1 MLEMKKVRSKK
12 LFGELVNELRP
23 FMNDEGLEVLDY
35 FGDPEN
41 INAFKLGEL
50 KEDLVKS
57 IVPAN
62 FTNLEDFLD
71 VAQNIGIKVEG
82 LDTETVEKV
91 EKTPKKETK
100 KAKKEA
106 KKPKKETKKAEKPAK
121 KEVELTPAQIV
132 ELVGYRYTRP
142 KFPEVLDTDMLGDYI
157 LKRVDTDSFTKLE
170 EIGLDNLIVATFFS
184 DKDTEAYVDPNFIS
198 DKSYKELLQ
207 EKGLQHFPN
216 NLDLAQV
223 YHIDAN
229 FNSMMYVSLI
239 TGIQYVASCKGKY
252 AKVDKTLH
260 SRMNTFGH
268 DFAIYKAEAKKNT
281 DGAFATLVE
290 EMKHLFGYT
299 VKPDVDKNN
308 IKNSIFDDMKADL
321 DEKEM
326 LAGKENLNMF
336 IRYQYVQS
344 IDKKWLDHLE
354 TLESLREAV
363 YLRSYGSKNP
373 LTEYKIDGFN
383 IFYDMLD
390 SIRLEIAGRVFK
402 VKVTNAAGQ
411 DMQRHGKQ
419 PITMN
424 AQHNAMQSF
433 DSVAARSAAN
443 ASPMASRRQSENATV
458 VRSTPKVGRNDP
470 CPCGSGKKYKQ
481 CCGK

>member
-12 LFGELVNELRP
+12 LFGELVSELRP
-23 FMNDEGLEVLDY
+23 YMNDEGLEVLDY

-82 LDTETVEKV
+82 LDTETVEKIEKV
-91 EKTPKKETK
+91 ETPKKETK

-106 KKPKKETKKAEKPAK
+106 EKPTKTPKKEA
-121 KEVELTPAQIV
+121 ELTPAQIV

-184 DKDTEAYVDPNFIS
+184 DKDSEAYVDPNFIS
-198 DKSYKELLQ
+198 DKSYKELLK

-223 YHIDAN
+223 YYISPE

-268 DFAIYKAEAKKNT
+268 DFAIYKAEAKK
-281 DGAFATLVE
+281 
-290 EMKHLFGYT
+290 
-299 VKPDVDKNN
+299 KN
-308 IKNSIFDDMKADL
+308 K
-321 DEKEM
+321 
-326 LAGKENLNMF
+326 
-336 IRYQYVQS
+336 
-344 IDKKWLDHLE
+344 
-354 TLESLREAV
+354 
-363 YLRSYGSKNP
+363 
-373 LTEYKIDGFN
+373 
-383 IFYDMLD
+383 
-390 SIRLEIAGRVFK
+390 
-402 VKVTNAAGQ
+402 
-411 DMQRHGKQ
+411 
-419 PITMN
+419 
-424 AQHNAMQSF
+424 
-433 DSVAARSAAN
+433 
-443 ASPMASRRQSENATV
+443 
-458 VRSTPKVGRNDP
+458 
-470 CPCGSGKKYKQ
+470 
-481 CCGK
+481 

>member
-1 MLEMKKVRSKK
+1 MLEMKKIRSKK
-12 LFGELVNELRP
+12 LFGELVSELRP

-91 EKTPKKETK
+91 EKTTKKETK

-106 KKPKKETKKAEKPAK
+106 EKPAKAPK

-198 DKSYKELLQ
+198 DKSYKELLK
-207 EKGLQHFPN
+207 EKGLEHFPN

-223 YHIDAN
+223 YHISPE

-268 DFAIYKAEAKKNT
+268 DFAIYKAVSKKKN
-281 DGAFATLVE
+281 
-290 EMKHLFGYT
+290 K
-299 VKPDVDKNN
+299 
-308 IKNSIFDDMKADL
+308 
-321 DEKEM
+321 
-326 LAGKENLNMF
+326 
-336 IRYQYVQS
+336 
-344 IDKKWLDHLE
+344 
-354 TLESLREAV
+354 
-363 YLRSYGSKNP
+363 
-373 LTEYKIDGFN
+373 
-383 IFYDMLD
+383 
-390 SIRLEIAGRVFK
+390 
-402 VKVTNAAGQ
+402 
-411 DMQRHGKQ
+411 
-419 PITMN
+419 
-424 AQHNAMQSF
+424 
-433 DSVAARSAAN
+433 
-443 ASPMASRRQSENATV
+443 
-458 VRSTPKVGRNDP
+458 
-470 CPCGSGKKYKQ
+470 
-481 CCGK
+481 

>member
-1 MLEMKKVRSKK
+1 MLEMKKIRSKK

-82 LDTETVEKV
+82 LDTETVEK
-91 EKTPKKETK
+91 P
-100 KAKKEA
+100 KKEA
-106 KKPKKETKKAEKPAK
+106 KKPKNNTKSVQSADGK
-121 KEVELTPAQIV
+121 KRTKYEPMPEEMVKLI
-132 ELVGYRYTRP
+132 GYRYTRP
-142 KFPEVLDTDMLGDYI
+142 EFHEVLDTDMLGDYI

-229 FNSMMYVSLI
+229 FNSLMYVSLI

-268 DFAIYKAEAKKNT
+268 DFAIYKAVSRKK
-281 DGAFATLVE
+281 
-290 EMKHLFGYT
+290 
-299 VKPDVDKNN
+299 
-308 IKNSIFDDMKADL
+308 
-321 DEKEM
+321 
-326 LAGKENLNMF
+326 
-336 IRYQYVQS
+336 
-344 IDKKWLDHLE
+344 
-354 TLESLREAV
+354 
-363 YLRSYGSKNP
+363 
-373 LTEYKIDGFN
+373 
-383 IFYDMLD
+383 
-390 SIRLEIAGRVFK
+390 
-402 VKVTNAAGQ
+402 
-411 DMQRHGKQ
+411 
-419 PITMN
+419 
-424 AQHNAMQSF
+424 
-433 DSVAARSAAN
+433 
-443 ASPMASRRQSENATV
+443 
-458 VRSTPKVGRNDP
+458 
-470 CPCGSGKKYKQ
+470 
-481 CCGK
+481 

>member
-1 MLEMKKVRSKK
+1 MLEMKKIRSKK

-50 KEDLVKS
+50 KEDLAKA

-91 EKTPKKETK
+91 EKTTKKETK
-100 KAKKEA
+100 KPA
-106 KKPKKETKKAEKPAK
+106 ETPK

-184 DKDTEAYVDPNFIS
+184 EKDTEAYVDPNFIS
-198 DKSYKELLQ
+198 DKSYKELLK
-207 EKGLQHFPN
+207 EKGLEHFPN

-223 YHIDAN
+223 YYISPE

-268 DFAIYKAEAKKNT
+268 DFAIYKAEAKK
-281 DGAFATLVE
+281 
-290 EMKHLFGYT
+290 
-299 VKPDVDKNN
+299 KN
-308 IKNSIFDDMKADL
+308 K
-321 DEKEM
+321 
-326 LAGKENLNMF
+326 
-336 IRYQYVQS
+336 
-344 IDKKWLDHLE
+344 
-354 TLESLREAV
+354 
-363 YLRSYGSKNP
+363 
-373 LTEYKIDGFN
+373 
-383 IFYDMLD
+383 
-390 SIRLEIAGRVFK
+390 
-402 VKVTNAAGQ
+402 
-411 DMQRHGKQ
+411 
-419 PITMN
+419 
-424 AQHNAMQSF
+424 
-433 DSVAARSAAN
+433 
-443 ASPMASRRQSENATV
+443 
-458 VRSTPKVGRNDP
+458 
-470 CPCGSGKKYKQ
+470 
-481 CCGK
+481 

>member
-1 MLEMKKVRSKK
+1 MLEMKKIRSKK

-71 VAQNIGIKVEG
+71 VAQNIGIKVDG
-82 LDTETVEKV
+82 LDTETVEKIEKV
-91 EKTPKKETK
+91 ETP
-100 KAKKEA
+100 KKEA

-121 KEVELTPAQIV
+121 KEAELTPAQIV

-157 LKRVDTDSFTKLE
+157 LKRVDTDSFTELE
-170 EIGLDNLIVATFFS
+170 KIGLDNLIVATFFS

-198 DKSYKELLQ
+198 DKSYKELLK
-207 EKGLQHFPN
+207 ERGLQHFPN

-223 YHIDAN
+223 YHISPE

-268 DFAIYKAEAKKNT
+268 DFAIYKAEAKK
-281 DGAFATLVE
+281 
-290 EMKHLFGYT
+290 
-299 VKPDVDKNN
+299 KN
-308 IKNSIFDDMKADL
+308 K
-321 DEKEM
+321 
-326 LAGKENLNMF
+326 
-336 IRYQYVQS
+336 
-344 IDKKWLDHLE
+344 
-354 TLESLREAV
+354 
-363 YLRSYGSKNP
+363 
-373 LTEYKIDGFN
+373 
-383 IFYDMLD
+383 
-390 SIRLEIAGRVFK
+390 
-402 VKVTNAAGQ
+402 
-411 DMQRHGKQ
+411 
-419 PITMN
+419 
-424 AQHNAMQSF
+424 
-433 DSVAARSAAN
+433 
-443 ASPMASRRQSENATV
+443 
-458 VRSTPKVGRNDP
+458 
-470 CPCGSGKKYKQ
+470 
-481 CCGK
+481 

>member
-1 MLEMKKVRSKK
+1 MLEMKKIRSKK

-82 LDTETVEKV
+82 LDTETVEKIEKV
-91 EKTPKKETK
+91 ETP
-100 KAKKEA
+100 KKEA
-106 KKPKKETKKAEKPAK
+106 KKPKKETKKENKAPK

-157 LKRVDTDSFTKLE
+157 LKRVDTDSFAKLE

-223 YHIDAN
+223 YYISPE

-268 DFAIYKAEAKKNT
+268 DFAIYKAEAKK
-281 DGAFATLVE
+281 
-290 EMKHLFGYT
+290 
-299 VKPDVDKNN
+299 KN
-308 IKNSIFDDMKADL
+308 K
-321 DEKEM
+321 
-326 LAGKENLNMF
+326 
-336 IRYQYVQS
+336 
-344 IDKKWLDHLE
+344 
-354 TLESLREAV
+354 
-363 YLRSYGSKNP
+363 
-373 LTEYKIDGFN
+373 
-383 IFYDMLD
+383 
-390 SIRLEIAGRVFK
+390 
-402 VKVTNAAGQ
+402 
-411 DMQRHGKQ
+411 
-419 PITMN
+419 
-424 AQHNAMQSF
+424 
-433 DSVAARSAAN
+433 
-443 ASPMASRRQSENATV
+443 
-458 VRSTPKVGRNDP
+458 
-470 CPCGSGKKYKQ
+470 
-481 CCGK
+481 

>member
-1 MLEMKKVRSKK
+1 MLEMKKIRSKK

-82 LDTETVEKV
+82 LDTETVEKIEKV
-91 EKTPKKETK
+91 ETP
-100 KAKKEA
+100 KKEA

-121 KEVELTPAQIV
+121 KEAELTPAQIV

-198 DKSYKELLQ
+198 DKSYKELLK
-207 EKGLQHFPN
+207 EKGLEHFPN

-223 YHIDAN
+223 YYISPE

-260 SRMNTFGH
+260 CRMNTFGH
-268 DFAIYKAEAKKNT
+268 DFAIYKAEAKK
-281 DGAFATLVE
+281 
-290 EMKHLFGYT
+290 
-299 VKPDVDKNN
+299 KN
-308 IKNSIFDDMKADL
+308 K
-321 DEKEM
+321 
-326 LAGKENLNMF
+326 
-336 IRYQYVQS
+336 
-344 IDKKWLDHLE
+344 
-354 TLESLREAV
+354 
-363 YLRSYGSKNP
+363 
-373 LTEYKIDGFN
+373 
-383 IFYDMLD
+383 
-390 SIRLEIAGRVFK
+390 
-402 VKVTNAAGQ
+402 
-411 DMQRHGKQ
+411 
-419 PITMN
+419 
-424 AQHNAMQSF
+424 
-433 DSVAARSAAN
+433 
-443 ASPMASRRQSENATV
+443 
-458 VRSTPKVGRNDP
+458 
-470 CPCGSGKKYKQ
+470 
-481 CCGK
+481 

>member
-71 VAQNIGIKVEG
+71 VAQNIGIKVDG
-82 LDTETVEKV
+82 LDTETVEKIEKV
-91 EKTPKKETK
+91 ETTKKGTK
-100 KAKKEA
+100 KAKKET
-106 KKPKKETKKAEKPAK
+106 KKENKAPK

-157 LKRVDTDSFTKLE
+157 LKRVDTDSFAKLE

-223 YHIDAN
+223 YYISPE

-268 DFAIYKAEAKKNT
+268 DFAIYKAEAKK
-281 DGAFATLVE
+281 
-290 EMKHLFGYT
+290 
-299 VKPDVDKNN
+299 KN
-308 IKNSIFDDMKADL
+308 K
-321 DEKEM
+321 
-326 LAGKENLNMF
+326 
-336 IRYQYVQS
+336 
-344 IDKKWLDHLE
+344 
-354 TLESLREAV
+354 
-363 YLRSYGSKNP
+363 
-373 LTEYKIDGFN
+373 
-383 IFYDMLD
+383 
-390 SIRLEIAGRVFK
+390 
-402 VKVTNAAGQ
+402 
-411 DMQRHGKQ
+411 
-419 PITMN
+419 
-424 AQHNAMQSF
+424 
-433 DSVAARSAAN
+433 
-443 ASPMASRRQSENATV
+443 
-458 VRSTPKVGRNDP
+458 
-470 CPCGSGKKYKQ
+470 
-481 CCGK
+481 

>member
-1 MLEMKKVRSKK
+1 MLEMRKIRSKK

-57 IVPAN
+57 IVPAKK
-62 FTNLEDFLD
+62 TNLENIHN
-71 VAQNIGIKVEG
+71 VAQKIGIKEKG
-82 LDTETVEKV
+82 LNTETEEKV
-91 EKTPKKETK
+91 EKTT
-100 KAKKEA
+100 KKEA
-106 KKPKKETKKAEKPAK
+106 KNTKKENKAPKKEAK

-157 LKRVDTDSFTKLE
+157 LKRVDTDSFTELE
-170 EIGLDNLIVATFFS
+170 KIGLDNLIVATFFS

-198 DKSYKELLQ
+198 HKSYKELLK

-223 YHIDAN
+223 YYISPE

-268 DFAIYKAEAKKNT
+268 DFAIYKAEAKK
-281 DGAFATLVE
+281 
-290 EMKHLFGYT
+290 
-299 VKPDVDKNN
+299 KN
-308 IKNSIFDDMKADL
+308 K
-321 DEKEM
+321 
-326 LAGKENLNMF
+326 
-336 IRYQYVQS
+336 
-344 IDKKWLDHLE
+344 
-354 TLESLREAV
+354 
-363 YLRSYGSKNP
+363 
-373 LTEYKIDGFN
+373 
-383 IFYDMLD
+383 
-390 SIRLEIAGRVFK
+390 
-402 VKVTNAAGQ
+402 
-411 DMQRHGKQ
+411 
-419 PITMN
+419 
-424 AQHNAMQSF
+424 
-433 DSVAARSAAN
+433 
-443 ASPMASRRQSENATV
+443 
-458 VRSTPKVGRNDP
+458 
-470 CPCGSGKKYKQ
+470 
-481 CCGK
+481 

>member
-1 MLEMKKVRSKK
+1 MLEMKKIRSKK

-82 LDTETVEKV
+82 LDTETVEKIEKV
-91 EKTPKKETK
+91 ETP
-100 KAKKEA
+100 KKEA

-121 KEVELTPAQIV
+121 KEVELTPSQIV

-142 KFPEVLDTDMLGDYI
+142 KFPEVLDTDMLGDYV

-223 YHIDAN
+223 YYIDAN

-260 SRMNTFGH
+260 CRMNTFGH
-268 DFAIYKAEAKKNT
+268 DFAIYKAVKN
-281 DGAFATLVE
+281 
-290 EMKHLFGYT
+290 K
-299 VKPDVDKNN
+299 
-308 IKNSIFDDMKADL
+308 
-321 DEKEM
+321 
-326 LAGKENLNMF
+326 
-336 IRYQYVQS
+336 
-344 IDKKWLDHLE
+344 
-354 TLESLREAV
+354 
-363 YLRSYGSKNP
+363 
-373 LTEYKIDGFN
+373 
-383 IFYDMLD
+383 
-390 SIRLEIAGRVFK
+390 
-402 VKVTNAAGQ
+402 
-411 DMQRHGKQ
+411 
-419 PITMN
+419 
-424 AQHNAMQSF
+424 
-433 DSVAARSAAN
+433 
-443 ASPMASRRQSENATV
+443 
-458 VRSTPKVGRNDP
+458 
-470 CPCGSGKKYKQ
+470 
-481 CCGK
+481 

>member
-1 MLEMKKVRSKK
+1 MLEIRKIRSKK

-23 FMNDEGLEVLDY
+23 FMNEEGLEVLDY

-82 LDTETVEKV
+82 LDTETVEKIEKV
-91 EKTPKKETK
+91 EKP
-100 KAKKEA
+100 KKEA
-106 KKPKKETKKAEKPAK
+106 KKPKKETKKENKAPK

-157 LKRVDTDSFTKLE
+157 LKRVDTDSFTELE
-170 EIGLDNLIVATFFS
+170 KIGLDNLIVATFFS

-198 DKSYKELLQ
+198 DKSYKELLK

-223 YHIDAN
+223 YYISPE

-268 DFAIYKAEAKKNT
+268 DFAIYKAEAKK
-281 DGAFATLVE
+281 
-290 EMKHLFGYT
+290 
-299 VKPDVDKNN
+299 KN
-308 IKNSIFDDMKADL
+308 K
-321 DEKEM
+321 
-326 LAGKENLNMF
+326 
-336 IRYQYVQS
+336 
-344 IDKKWLDHLE
+344 
-354 TLESLREAV
+354 
-363 YLRSYGSKNP
+363 
-373 LTEYKIDGFN
+373 
-383 IFYDMLD
+383 
-390 SIRLEIAGRVFK
+390 
-402 VKVTNAAGQ
+402 
-411 DMQRHGKQ
+411 
-419 PITMN
+419 
-424 AQHNAMQSF
+424 
-433 DSVAARSAAN
+433 
-443 ASPMASRRQSENATV
+443 
-458 VRSTPKVGRNDP
+458 
-470 CPCGSGKKYKQ
+470 
-481 CCGK
+481 

>member
-1 MLEMKKVRSKK
+1 MLEMKKIRSKK

-82 LDTETVEKV
+82 LDTETVEKIEKV
-91 EKTPKKETK
+91 ETP
-100 KAKKEA
+100 KKEA

-157 LKRVDTDSFTKLE
+157 LKRVDTDSFTELE
-170 EIGLDNLIVATFFS
+170 KIGLDNLIVATFFS
-184 DKDTEAYVDPNFIS
+184 DKDSEAYVDPNFIS
-198 DKSYKELLQ
+198 DKSYKELLK
-207 EKGLQHFPN
+207 ERGLQHFPN

-223 YHIDAN
+223 YYISPE

-260 SRMNTFGH
+260 CRMNTFGH
-268 DFAIYKAEAKKNT
+268 DFAIYKAEAKK
-281 DGAFATLVE
+281 
-290 EMKHLFGYT
+290 
-299 VKPDVDKNN
+299 KN
-308 IKNSIFDDMKADL
+308 K
-321 DEKEM
+321 
-326 LAGKENLNMF
+326 
-336 IRYQYVQS
+336 
-344 IDKKWLDHLE
+344 
-354 TLESLREAV
+354 
-363 YLRSYGSKNP
+363 
-373 LTEYKIDGFN
+373 
-383 IFYDMLD
+383 
-390 SIRLEIAGRVFK
+390 
-402 VKVTNAAGQ
+402 
-411 DMQRHGKQ
+411 
-419 PITMN
+419 
-424 AQHNAMQSF
+424 
-433 DSVAARSAAN
+433 
-443 ASPMASRRQSENATV
+443 
-458 VRSTPKVGRNDP
+458 
-470 CPCGSGKKYKQ
+470 
-481 CCGK
+481 

>member
-1 MLEMKKVRSKK
+1 MLEMKKIRSKK

-23 FMNDEGLEVLDY
+23 YMNDEGLEVLDY

-82 LDTETVEKV
+82 LDTETVEKIEKV
-91 EKTPKKETK
+91 ETP
-100 KAKKEA
+100 KKEA

-121 KEVELTPAQIV
+121 KEAELTPAQIV

-198 DKSYKELLQ
+198 DKSYKELLK

-223 YHIDAN
+223 YYISPE

-260 SRMNTFGH
+260 SRTNTFGH
-268 DFAIYKAEAKKNT
+268 DFAIYKAEAKK
-281 DGAFATLVE
+281 
-290 EMKHLFGYT
+290 
-299 VKPDVDKNN
+299 KN
-308 IKNSIFDDMKADL
+308 K
-321 DEKEM
+321 
-326 LAGKENLNMF
+326 
-336 IRYQYVQS
+336 
-344 IDKKWLDHLE
+344 
-354 TLESLREAV
+354 
-363 YLRSYGSKNP
+363 
-373 LTEYKIDGFN
+373 
-383 IFYDMLD
+383 
-390 SIRLEIAGRVFK
+390 
-402 VKVTNAAGQ
+402 
-411 DMQRHGKQ
+411 
-419 PITMN
+419 
-424 AQHNAMQSF
+424 
-433 DSVAARSAAN
+433 
-443 ASPMASRRQSENATV
+443 
-458 VRSTPKVGRNDP
+458 
-470 CPCGSGKKYKQ
+470 
-481 CCGK
+481 

>member
-1 MLEMKKVRSKK
+1 MLEMKKIRSKK

-91 EKTPKKETK
+91 EKTPKKE
-100 KAKKEA
+100 AKKSKE
-106 KKPKKETKKAEKPAK
+106 ETKKAENPAK
-121 KEVELTPAQIV
+121 KEAELTPAQIV

-198 DKSYKELLQ
+198 DKSYKELLK

-223 YHIDAN
+223 YYISPE

-268 DFAIYKAEAKKNT
+268 DFAIYKAEAKK
-281 DGAFATLVE
+281 
-290 EMKHLFGYT
+290 
-299 VKPDVDKNN
+299 KN
-308 IKNSIFDDMKADL
+308 K
-321 DEKEM
+321 
-326 LAGKENLNMF
+326 
-336 IRYQYVQS
+336 
-344 IDKKWLDHLE
+344 
-354 TLESLREAV
+354 
-363 YLRSYGSKNP
+363 
-373 LTEYKIDGFN
+373 
-383 IFYDMLD
+383 
-390 SIRLEIAGRVFK
+390 
-402 VKVTNAAGQ
+402 
-411 DMQRHGKQ
+411 
-419 PITMN
+419 
-424 AQHNAMQSF
+424 
-433 DSVAARSAAN
+433 
-443 ASPMASRRQSENATV
+443 
-458 VRSTPKVGRNDP
+458 
-470 CPCGSGKKYKQ
+470 
-481 CCGK
+481 

>member
-1 MLEMKKVRSKK
+1 MLEMKKIRSKK

-82 LDTETVEKV
+82 LDTETVEKIEKV
-91 EKTPKKETK
+91 ETPKKETK

-106 KKPKKETKKAEKPAK
+106 KKPVEAPK

-142 KFPEVLDTDMLGDYI
+142 KFPEILDTDMLGDYI
-157 LKRVDTDSFTKLE
+157 LKRVDTDSFAKLE

-268 DFAIYKAEAKKNT
+268 DFAIYKAEAKK
-281 DGAFATLVE
+281 
-290 EMKHLFGYT
+290 
-299 VKPDVDKNN
+299 KN
-308 IKNSIFDDMKADL
+308 K
-321 DEKEM
+321 
-326 LAGKENLNMF
+326 
-336 IRYQYVQS
+336 
-344 IDKKWLDHLE
+344 
-354 TLESLREAV
+354 
-363 YLRSYGSKNP
+363 
-373 LTEYKIDGFN
+373 
-383 IFYDMLD
+383 
-390 SIRLEIAGRVFK
+390 
-402 VKVTNAAGQ
+402 
-411 DMQRHGKQ
+411 
-419 PITMN
+419 
-424 AQHNAMQSF
+424 
-433 DSVAARSAAN
+433 
-443 ASPMASRRQSENATV
+443 
-458 VRSTPKVGRNDP
+458 
-470 CPCGSGKKYKQ
+470 
-481 CCGK
+481 

>member
-1 MLEMKKVRSKK
+1 MLEMKKIRSKK

-82 LDTETVEKV
+82 LDTETVEKIEKV
-91 EKTPKKETK
+91 ETP
-100 KAKKEA
+100 KKEA

-121 KEVELTPAQIV
+121 KEAELTPAQIV

-142 KFPEVLDTDMLGDYI
+142 KFPEVLDTDMLGDYV
-157 LKRVDTDSFTKLE
+157 LKRVDTDSFAKLE

-223 YHIDAN
+223 YYISPE

-268 DFAIYKAEAKKNT
+268 DFAIYKAEAKK
-281 DGAFATLVE
+281 
-290 EMKHLFGYT
+290 
-299 VKPDVDKNN
+299 KN
-308 IKNSIFDDMKADL
+308 K
-321 DEKEM
+321 
-326 LAGKENLNMF
+326 
-336 IRYQYVQS
+336 
-344 IDKKWLDHLE
+344 
-354 TLESLREAV
+354 
-363 YLRSYGSKNP
+363 
-373 LTEYKIDGFN
+373 
-383 IFYDMLD
+383 
-390 SIRLEIAGRVFK
+390 
-402 VKVTNAAGQ
+402 
-411 DMQRHGKQ
+411 
-419 PITMN
+419 
-424 AQHNAMQSF
+424 
-433 DSVAARSAAN
+433 
-443 ASPMASRRQSENATV
+443 
-458 VRSTPKVGRNDP
+458 
-470 CPCGSGKKYKQ
+470 
-481 CCGK
+481 

>member
-1 MLEMKKVRSKK
+1 MLEMKKIRSKK

-82 LDTETVEKV
+82 LDTETVEKIEKV
-91 EKTPKKETK
+91 ETP
-100 KAKKEA
+100 KKEA
-106 KKPKKETKKAEKPAK
+106 KKPKKETKKENKAPK
-121 KEVELTPAQIV
+121 KEAELTPAQIV

-157 LKRVDTDSFTKLE
+157 LKRVDTDSFAKLE

-184 DKDTEAYVDPNFIS
+184 DKDSEAYVDPNFIS

-223 YHIDAN
+223 YYISPE

-252 AKVDKTLH
+252 AKVDKVLH

-268 DFAIYKAEAKKNT
+268 DFAIYKAEAKK
-281 DGAFATLVE
+281 
-290 EMKHLFGYT
+290 
-299 VKPDVDKNN
+299 KN
-308 IKNSIFDDMKADL
+308 K
-321 DEKEM
+321 
-326 LAGKENLNMF
+326 
-336 IRYQYVQS
+336 
-344 IDKKWLDHLE
+344 
-354 TLESLREAV
+354 
-363 YLRSYGSKNP
+363 
-373 LTEYKIDGFN
+373 
-383 IFYDMLD
+383 
-390 SIRLEIAGRVFK
+390 
-402 VKVTNAAGQ
+402 
-411 DMQRHGKQ
+411 
-419 PITMN
+419 
-424 AQHNAMQSF
+424 
-433 DSVAARSAAN
+433 
-443 ASPMASRRQSENATV
+443 
-458 VRSTPKVGRNDP
+458 
-470 CPCGSGKKYKQ
+470 
-481 CCGK
+481 